1 MKRWFNGGN
10 GGDGVRP
17 RAADALNAM
26 YRKAVEYTGSNVFEV
41 VVNPDYYPLAKR
53 VVKEAGLEHAL
64 KIRITRW
71 SRKQPKC
78 SYKTIKRDCAKKN
91 R

>member
-10 GGDGVRP
+10 GGEGIRP
-17 RAADALNAM
+17 HAADVLNAM
-26 YRKAVEYTGSNVFEV
+26 YRRVVASTNKVVELI
-41 VVNPDYYPLAKR
+41 VNPDYYPLAKR
-53 VVKEAGLEHAL
+53 VVKEAGLEDAL
-64 KIRITRW
+64 KIRIMRW

-78 SYKTIKRDCAKKN
+78 TYKTIKRDCAKKN